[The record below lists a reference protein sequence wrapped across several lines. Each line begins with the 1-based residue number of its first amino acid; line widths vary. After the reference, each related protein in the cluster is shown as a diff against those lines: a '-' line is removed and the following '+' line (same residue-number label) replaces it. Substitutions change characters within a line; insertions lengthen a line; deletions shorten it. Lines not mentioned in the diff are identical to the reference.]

1 MTTAII
7 LSPAILLAGFLLFAF
22 ARRRRSRRPAPRR
35 PAASELR
42 GDHSPDGLPSKGS
55 LAGVPLRIL
64 LSDRSGPAGLL
75 RDTLLTRPSTRDE

>member
-1 MTTAII
+1 MTIPMI
-7 LSPAILLAGFLLFAF
+7 LGPGVSLAGFLLFAF

-42 GDHSPDGLPSKGS
+42 GDHPPDGLPYKGS

-64 LSDRSGPAGLL
+64 LSDRSGPGGLL